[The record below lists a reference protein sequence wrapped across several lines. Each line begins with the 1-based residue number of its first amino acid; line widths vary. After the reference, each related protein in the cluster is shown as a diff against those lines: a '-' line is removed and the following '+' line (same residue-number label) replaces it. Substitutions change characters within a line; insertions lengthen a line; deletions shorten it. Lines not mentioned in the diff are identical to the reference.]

1 MSRYTSRKFLLVL
14 TGVLF
19 NLINGILEAN
29 GLKSLPPEAL
39 DSVNTLI
46 GIFIGVEGAAD
57 VVSRSKGGQ
66 A

>member
-46 GIFIGVEGAAD
+46 GIFIGVEGVAD